1 MNYLMKRFYKF
12 IFFPFLLLFLSERGL
27 SQDTLRLT
35 LQSAQEIAVAQS
47 IDVQYTRMDAE
58 ILRFEANEV
67 MTEGFPKINA
77 NLDYNWNFQQQV
89 NVIPENSFFPGS
101 PSSEAIFTQPHAATA
116 KAELNQLVFDARYLY
131 GLQARKSILNMADA
145 REKLSEKTIKDGFA
159 PAYLQ
164 CLYIREFIEQME
176 ASRALLQNGLE
187 LNQKLY
193 DEGLGEALTLDRL
206 RLSIDQINT
215 QIDYAEVNLVNAM
228 ANLRYVMNI
237 QPDAVLYLEDSIQ
250 HYAEETLDYL
260 GSYQYINLPEY
271 RVLEINDQ
279 LKYYD
284 IAQARAQLYPSIYL
298 FGYYGVLAQRSSF
311 SFFKAGPDYRWFDFG
326 TLGFTVNIPI
336 YDGSTAKMQIQQ
348 RELKRSQNQLD
359 IERLQKGF
367 AIGLETTANEI
378 ENAQNQLDQSIE
390 NHALTEK
397 IYRRENIL
405 YAEGVGSSF
414 ALISAQQD
422 MIEAEIDIL
431 EKTYQLAI
439 AKFNW
444 KQKRGIL

>member
-1 MNYLMKRFYKF
+1 MKRLYKTIALIF
-12 IFFPFLLLFLSERGL
+12 ILCGCFDNNTIA
-27 SQDTLRLT
+27 QDTLHLT

-101 PSSEAIFTQPHAATA
+101 PSAEAIFTQPHAATA
-116 KAELNQLVFDARYLY
+116 KAEFNQLVFDARYLY

-145 REKLSEKTIKDGFA
+145 RENLSEKNIKDEF
-159 PAYLQ
+159 PPVYLQ
-164 CLYIREFIEQME
+164 CLYIREFIEQLE
-176 ASRALLQNGLE
+176 ASKALLQDGLD

-193 DEGLGEALTLDRL
+193 DEGLGEALTIDRL
-206 RLSIDQINT
+206 TLSIDQIST
-215 QIDYAEVNLVNAM
+215 QIEYAEVNLANAM

-237 QPDAVLYLEDSIQ
+237 QPDAVVFLEDSLQ
-250 HYAEETLDYL
+250 YYAEETLDHL
-260 GSYQYINLPEY
+260 ATYQYTNLPEY

-348 RELKRSQNQLD
+348 RELKRSKNQLD

-367 AIGLETTANEI
+367 NIGLETTSNEVD
-378 ENAQNQLDQSIE
+378 NTQRQLDQAIE
-390 NHALTEK
+390 NYALSEK
-397 IYRRENIL
+397 IYSRENIL
-405 YAEGVGSSF
+405 YAEGIGSSF

>member
-176 ASRALLQNGLE
+176 SSRALLQNGLE

>member
-1 MNYLMKRFYKF
+1 MKPFYKITALNLILCCCF
-12 IFFPFLLLFLSERGL
+12 ELNAIA
-27 SQDTLRLT
+27 QDTLHLT
-35 LQSAQEIAVAQS
+35 LGSAQEIAVTQS
-47 IDVQYTRMDAE
+47 IDVQYTKMDAQ
-58 ILRFEANEV
+58 ILRYEADEV

-101 PSSEAIFTQPHAATA
+101 PSAEAIFTQPHAATA

-145 REKLSEKTIKDGFA
+145 REKLSKKNIKDVFP

-164 CLYIREFIEQME
+164 CLYIREFIQQLE
-176 ASRALLQNGLE
+176 ASRILLQEGLD

-193 DEGLGEALTLDRL
+193 NEGLGESLTLDRL
-206 RLSIDQINT
+206 TLSIDQINT
-215 QIDYAEVNLVNAM
+215 QIDYAEVNLANAM

-237 QPDAVLYLEDSIQ
+237 EPDAVIFLEDSIQ
-250 HYAEETLDYL
+250 QYAEESLDQL
-260 GSYQYINLPEY
+260 ATYQYTSLPEY

-279 LKYYD
+279 LRFYD
-284 IAQARAQLYPSIYL
+284 IAQARAQLYPSIYF

-311 SFFKAGPDYRWFDFG
+311 SFFKAGSDYRWFDFG

-348 RELKRSQNQLD
+348 RELRRSQNQLD
-359 IERLQKGF
+359 MERLQKGF
-367 AIGLETTANEI
+367 DIGLVTTSNEI
-378 ENAQNQLDQSIE
+378 DNAQSQLDQAIE
-390 NHALTEK
+390 NYALSER
-397 IYRRENIL
+397 IYSRENIL
-405 YAEGVGSSF
+405 YMEGSGSSF